1 MTGKSTKR
9 RSLQSFARNTGRSV
23 LIVIS
28 ILSAC
33 IGMLVGV
40 LRLLSPGKPKPFLD
54 ENGKPLPGS
63 ISEKVFVTIN
73 GVQQGMFLKSRDAT
87 HPVLLYLHGGMPE
100 YFLTQRYPTGLDD
113 AFTVVWWERR
123 GSGLS
128 YSPNVP
134 PETMTLEQFI
144 ADTLALTNYLRKRFG
159 QEKIY
164 LMGHSGGT
172 FIGIQA
178 AARAPE
184 LYWAYIGMSQMA
196 NQLTSER
203 LTYEYMLQ
211 QFKEQG
217 NRSMVRKLEAAP
229 VTMTDGTPEA
239 YTASLRDIAM
249 HRLGIGTMHDMRSI
263 VTGLMLPSFV
273 HNTEYTLGEKVNTWR
288 AKAASGVSLLWDTIL
303 TTDLAKQVPE
313 LDLPVYFLHGIYDYT
328 CSYTSAKAYFEK
340 LKAPLKG
347 FYTFEQSAHCPV
359 FEEPE
364 KTLNI
369 LQQDVLGGANSLA
382 DAT

>member
-1 MTGKSTKR
+1 M
-9 RSLQSFARNTGRSV
+9 
-23 LIVIS
+23 VIS

-40 LRLLSPGKPKPFLD
+40 LRLLSPGKPKPFVD
-54 ENGKPLPGS
+54 ENGKPLAGS

-73 GVQQGMFLKSRDAT
+73 GVQQGMFIKSRDAT

-100 YFLTQRYPTGLDD
+100 YFLTQRYPTGLED

-128 YSPNVP
+128 YSPNIP

-144 ADTLALTNYLRKRFG
+144 ADTLALTNYLRQRFG
-159 QEKIY
+159 QDKIY

-196 NQLTSER
+196 KQLKSER
-203 LTYEYMLQ
+203 QAYDYMLQ
-211 QFKEQG
+211 QFKAQG

-229 VTMTDGTPEA
+229 VTMTGGTPET
-239 YTASLRDIAM
+239 YTASLRDTAM
-249 HRLGIGTMHDMRSI
+249 HRLGIGTTHDMKSV
-263 VTGLMLPSFV
+263 VTGIILPSFV
-273 HNTEYTLGEKVNTWR
+273 HNPEYTLGEKVNTWR

-303 TTDLAKQVPE
+303 ATDLAKQVPE

-328 CSYTSAKAYFEK
+328 CSYTEAKAYFEK
-340 LKAPLKG
+340 LKAPVKG
-347 FYTFEQSAHCPV
+347 FYTFEQSAHCPI

-364 KTLNI
+364 KALNI